1 MPLPFLQKRD
11 MIILVSMPACRNG
24 RRGRLKI
31 CCRQLRVG
39 SSPTAGTF
47 SYFICYIN
55 PVKSLILR
63 DFLLFRISKNGKGC
77 QKFAL
82 HLPRG
87 FILLTI
93 NLQLFQ
99 RNSFYIAKEDP
110 PAFQRFLFSFTQS
123 ASQTHQTVFILLISN
138 YARSSS
144 SSIFSKIGKQSKVAK

>member
-1 MPLPFLQKRD
+1 MIYKR
-11 MIILVSMPACRNG
+11 IP
-24 RRGRLKI
+24 
-31 CCRQLRVG
+31 
-39 SSPTAGTF
+39 SPTAGTF

-55 PVKSLILR
+55 PVKPLILR

-93 NLQLFQ
+93 NPQLFQ
-99 RNSFYIAKEDP
+99 RNSFYIVKIVKEDP

>member
-1 MPLPFLQKRD
+1 MLSY
-11 MIILVSMPACRNG
+11 ILFQPPACRNG

-87 FILLTI
+87 FILSTI

>member
-1 MPLPFLQKRD
+1 MLYYKSRKP
-11 MIILVSMPACRNG
+11 MCRNG

-99 RNSFYIAKEDP
+99 RNSFYIVKIVKEDP
-110 PAFQRFLFSFTQS
+110 PASQRFLFSFTQS